1 MNSSFVIK
9 CEFTLFLCPTMD
21 KKGVM
26 RMWSNLIGSV
36 IVLVGVCASLDSR
49 RLVRKYFDFGEEN
62 TAVVGLKIFG
72 ILVTLAGAMLI
83 ILSR

>member
-1 MNSSFVIK
+1 
-9 CEFTLFLCPTMD
+9 MD